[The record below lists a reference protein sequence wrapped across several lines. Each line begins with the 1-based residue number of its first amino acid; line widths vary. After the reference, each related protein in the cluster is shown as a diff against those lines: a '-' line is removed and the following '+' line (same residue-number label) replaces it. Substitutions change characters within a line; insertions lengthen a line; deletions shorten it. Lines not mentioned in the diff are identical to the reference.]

1 MKIKRYFGKDTQEA
15 MMKVKMDL
23 GNDAVILNTRKVK
36 KKGIFNIFKKPM
48 VEVLAA
54 VDEYPNSGSH
64 GKDMVGT
71 KNLSAPETQV
81 IRANGYTNEKIRNL
95 ENKIDSLEQM
105 IKGIYESI
113 TTGNNTAEELP
124 KKMEKDES
132 HIFEVFYRN
141 LVKNDVDPDFATRII
156 NNLKSAYES
165 GESVSDQV
173 VKLYNLLAKLLD
185 KPEVIQLKPDGKPT
199 VVMFIGPTGVGKT
212 TTLAKIAAN
221 YSLNFKKK
229 VGLITTDTYRIAA
242 VEQLKTY
249 AEILGLPLSIVYS
262 PNEIVD
268 AIAQY
273 SDKDIVLIDTAGRSH
288 NNKAQMEEISAWI
301 EASRADEVYLLVS
314 MTTSN
319 RNLRELVKNYS
330 FLKNYKILLTK
341 FDESPVV
348 GMIINIRLLTGMK
361 LSYITTGQNVP
372 DDIEVADIDKILR
385 TLLGSLTQ

>member
-1 MKIKRYFGKDTQEA
+1 
-15 MMKVKMDL
+15 
-23 GNDAVILNTRKVK
+23 
-36 KKGIFNIFKKPM
+36 
-48 VEVLAA
+48 
-54 VDEYPNSGSH
+54 
-64 GKDMVGT
+64 
-71 KNLSAPETQV
+71 
-81 IRANGYTNEKIRNL
+81 
-95 ENKIDSLEQM
+95 M

-268 AIAQY
+268 TIAQY

>member
-1 MKIKRYFGKDTQEA
+1 
-15 MMKVKMDL
+15 
-23 GNDAVILNTRKVK
+23 
-36 KKGIFNIFKKPM
+36 
-48 VEVLAA
+48 
-54 VDEYPNSGSH
+54 
-64 GKDMVGT
+64 
-71 KNLSAPETQV
+71 
-81 IRANGYTNEKIRNL
+81 
-95 ENKIDSLEQM
+95 
-105 IKGIYESI
+105 
-113 TTGNNTAEELP
+113 
-124 KKMEKDES
+124 
-132 HIFEVFYRN
+132 
-141 LVKNDVDPDFATRII
+141 
-156 NNLKSAYES
+156 
-165 GESVSDQV
+165 
-173 VKLYNLLAKLLD
+173 
-185 KPEVIQLKPDGKPT
+185 
-199 VVMFIGPTGVGKT
+199 MFIGPTGVGKT

-221 YSLNFKKK
+221 YLLNSKKK